1 MDDLELITVDY
12 EEDGVL
18 IRKQIDSV
26 IISRGAWPLVLYLY
40 QEIDPAT
47 DNYKEPRAMLVK
59 YRKVRGVY
67 RKHSSI
73 NITNSAH
80 ALKIS
85 EVLQKWFT
93 PTE

>member
-18 IRKQIDSV
+18 VRKQIDKA
-26 IISRGAWPLVLYLY
+26 IISGGAWPLVLYLY
-40 QEIDPAT
+40 QELDT
-47 DNYKEPRAMLVK
+47 STNEYKSPKAMLVK

-73 NITNSAH
+73 NITNSKD
-80 ALKIS
+80 ALNIS
-85 EVLQKWFT
+85 DVLKEWFGKT
-93 PTE
+93 K